1 MVFSIRSLGLKG
13 IGRTT
18 QGQNL
23 ASDKAEFQ
31 SRRQQMVKEQIEAR
45 GIRDSRVLKAM
56 LTVPRHLFV
65 EPNLV
70 PLAYEDYPLPIA
82 NNQTISQP
90 YIVAYMT
97 ELATI
102 SPEAKVLEIGT
113 GSGYQAAILGL
124 LAKKVYSIEFFP
136 ELAQKAHH
144 LLEELGYRN
153 VYIKAGDGYRGWAEH
168 APYDAILVT
177 AAPDHIP
184 QSLIDQLAING
195 KMLIPVGNWSQY
207 LILLVKNQYGIV
219 ENRTLPVRFVPL
231 IRGTEKLNE

>member
-1 MVFSIRSLGLKG
+1 MVLLILSLALNG
-13 IGRTT
+13 IKWAT
-18 QGQNL
+18 QGQNS
-23 ASDKAEFQ
+23 APSEAQFQ
-31 SRRQQMVKEQIEAR
+31 SQRQYMIKEQLEAR
-45 GIRDSRVLKAM
+45 GIREPRVLKAM

-65 EPNLV
+65 EPNLA

-97 ELATI
+97 ELAAI
-102 SPEAKVLEIGT
+102 SPQAKVLEIGT

-124 LAKKVYSIEFFP
+124 LAKKVYTIEFFP
-136 ELAQKAHH
+136 ELAQKARH
-144 LLEELGYRN
+144 LLQELGYTN
-153 VYIKAGDGYRGWAEH
+153 IQVKAGDGYQGWAEH

-184 QSLIDQLAING
+184 QPLIDQLAING
-195 KMLIPVGNWSQY
+195 KMLIPVGKWSQY
-207 LILLVKNQYGIV
+207 LVILTKTEYGIV

-231 IRGTEKLNE
+231 MRKIER

>member
-1 MVFSIRSLGLKG
+1 MVFLILSLALNG
-13 IGRTT
+13 IERAT
-18 QGQNL
+18 QGQNS
-23 ASDKAEFQ
+23 APSETRFQ
-31 SRRQQMVKEQIEAR
+31 FQRQHMVKEQLEAR
-45 GIRDSRVLKAM
+45 GIREPRVLNAM

-65 EPNLV
+65 EPNLA

-97 ELATI
+97 ERAAI

-124 LAKKVYSIEFFP
+124 LAKKVYTIEFFP
-136 ELAQKAHH
+136 ELARKTRH
-144 LLEELGYRN
+144 LLQELGYTN
-153 VYIKAGDGYRGWAEH
+153 IHVKDGDGYQGWAEH

-184 QSLIDQLAING
+184 QPLIDQLAING
-195 KMLIPVGNWSQY
+195 KMLIPIGNWSQY
-207 LILLVKNQYGIV
+207 LVILTKTQYGIV

-231 IRGTEKLNE
+231 MRKLASS

>member
-1 MVFSIRSLGLKG
+1 MVFSIRSLGFKG

-18 QGQNL
+18 QEQNL
-23 ASDKAEFQ
+23 APSETDFQ
-31 SRRQQMVKEQIEAR
+31 SQRQQMVEKQLEAR
-45 GIRDSRVLKAM
+45 GIRDPRVLKAM
-56 LTVPRHLFV
+56 LTVPRHLFI
-65 EPNLV
+65 EPNLA
-70 PLAYEDYPLPIA
+70 PLAYEDYPLPIS

-102 SPEAKVLEIGT
+102 SSQAKVLEIGT

-144 LLEELGYRN
+144 LLQELGYTN
-153 VYIKAGDGYRGWAEH
+153 IHIKGGNGYQGWAEH

-177 AAPDHIP
+177 AAADHIP

-207 LILLVKNQYGIV
+207 LVLLIKNQYGII
-219 ENRTLPVRFVPL
+219 ENKMIPVRFVPF
-231 IRGTEKLNE
+231 IRGNEKPNG

>member
-1 MVFSIRSLGLKG
+1 MVFSIRSLGFKG
-13 IGRTT
+13 IGRGT

-23 ASDKAEFQ
+23 APSEAKFQ
-31 SRRQQMVKEQIEAR
+31 SQRQQMVKEQLEAR
-45 GIRDSRVLKAM
+45 GIREPRILKAM

-65 EPNLV
+65 EPNLAH
-70 PLAYEDYPLPIA
+70 LAYEDYPLPIT

-102 SPEAKVLEIGT
+102 SPDAKVLEIGT

-124 LAKKVYSIEFFP
+124 LAKKVYSLEFFP

-144 LLEELGYRN
+144 LLQELGYNN
-153 VYIKAGDGYRGWAEH
+153 VHVKVGDGSQGWAEH
-168 APYDAILVT
+168 APYNAILVT
-177 AAPDHIP
+177 AAPEHIP

-195 KMLIPVGNWSQY
+195 KMLIPVGNSSQY
-207 LILLVKNQYGIV
+207 LVLLIKNEYGIV
-219 ENRTLPVRFVPL
+219 ENKMLPVRFVPL
-231 IRGTEKLNE
+231 L

>member
-1 MVFSIRSLGLKG
+1 MVFSIRSLAFKG
-13 IGRTT
+13 IGRST

-23 ASDKAEFQ
+23 APSEAKFQ
-31 SRRQQMVKEQIEAR
+31 SQRQQMVEEQLEAR
-45 GIRDSRVLKAM
+45 GIREPRVLKAM

-65 EPNLV
+65 EPNLA
-70 PLAYEDYPLPIA
+70 PLAYEDCPLPIA

-124 LAKKVYSIEFFP
+124 LAKKVYSMEFFP
-136 ELAQKAHH
+136 ELAQKARH
-144 LLEELGYRN
+144 LLQELGYTN
-153 VYIKAGDGYRGWAEH
+153 IHVKVGDGYQGWAEH

-207 LILLVKNQYGIV
+207 LVLLIKNEYGIV

>member
-1 MVFSIRSLGLKG
+1 MVFSIRSLAFKG
-13 IGRTT
+13 IGRSI

-23 ASDKAEFQ
+23 APSEAKFQ
-31 SRRQQMVKEQIEAR
+31 SQRQQMVEEQLEAR
-45 GIRDSRVLKAM
+45 GIREPRVLKAM

-65 EPNLV
+65 EPNLA
-70 PLAYEDYPLPIA
+70 PLAYEDCPLPIA

-124 LAKKVYSIEFFP
+124 LAKKVYSMEFFP
-136 ELAQKAHH
+136 ELAQKARH
-144 LLEELGYRN
+144 LLQELGYTN
-153 VYIKAGDGYRGWAEH
+153 IHVKVGDGYQGWAEH

-207 LILLVKNQYGIV
+207 LVLLIKNEYGIV